1 MEIHI
6 QRREEALKAYRDSL
20 AIRERLTEEELRTSG
35 LAASLPVAGCA
46 AAGNRSTGARW
57 PLAQTREEHYL
68 AVRKFQCVVM
78 SAPPVQGT
86 QYRLAPR
93 SVTALFLRIDPCYG
107 SSEPTASG
115 L

>member
-6 QRREEALKAYRDSL
+6 QRREEALKAYRDQPRYPRAPHRGRAANL
-20 AIRERLTEEELRTSG
+20 RPRRLF
-35 LAASLPVAGCA
+35 
-46 AAGNRSTGARW
+46 
-57 PLAQTREEHYL
+57 
-68 AVRKFQCVVM
+68 RKFQCVVM
-78 SAPPVQGT
+78 SALPVQGT